1 MGVENF
7 VPEMWSA
14 SLFVKLRKS
23 LIFGALCQ
31 RTYEGEIARFGDTVK
46 INEIGPVTVTAYTKG
61 ATLSYESLSSAQKEL
76 KIDQASSFAFKID
89 DIDIAQAQ
97 STPSLMDGAM
107 SDAAYRIADTI
118 DAYIAGLYAQ
128 AGATPSATTYIGAS
142 GGSLSVSSG
151 NVIETFTYAQRYLS
165 EKNVPTGGRW
175 ITVPSWLVQKL
186 TIAATG
192 AVSAIGVPKLQSD
205 GALVNGYIGHLLG
218 FDIYESQN
226 ISNNGT
232 QYRIMCG
239 TRNAIGYAGQVTEVE
254 RLRIQT
260 TFATAARGLYVYGAK
275 VTAPE
280 ELLTLYLA
288 EAAG

>member
-14 SLFVKLRKS
+14 ALFVKLRKS
-23 LIFGALCQ
+23 LVYGALCQ
-31 RTYEGEIARFGDTVK
+31 RDYQGELASFGDTVK
-46 INEIGPVTVTAYTKG
+46 INEIGPVSVASYTKG
-61 ATLSYESLSSAQKEL
+61 DTLTYESLSSAQKEL
-76 KIDQASSFAFKID
+76 KIDQATKFSFKLD
-89 DIDIAQAQ
+89 DIEMAQ
-97 STPSLMDGAM
+97 TKPKLMDGAM

-118 DAYIAGLYAQ
+118 DSFIAGLYAQ

-142 GGSLSVSSG
+142 GGSFSVSSG
-151 NVIETFTYAQRYLS
+151 NVIETLSYAGRYLS

-175 ITVPSWLVQKL
+175 IVVPSWIVQKL
-186 TIAATG
+186 VMAASG

-205 GALVNGYIGHLLG
+205 GALVNGYVGHLMG

-226 ISNNGT
+226 VTTSST
-232 QYRIMCG
+232 QYRVMCG
-239 TRNAIGYAGQVTEVE
+239 TRNAISYAGQITEVE
-254 RLRIQT
+254 ALRLQT
-260 TFATAARGLYVYGAK
+260 TFADAARGLYVYGAK

>member
-7 VPEMWSA
+7 IPEMWSA

-23 LIFGALCQ
+23 LVFGALCQ
-31 RTYEGEIARFGDTVK
+31 RDYQGTLASFGDTVK
-46 INEIGPVTVTAYTKG
+46 INEIGPVTVTAYTKN
-61 ATLSYESLSSAQKEL
+61 ATLSYEQLTSAQKEL

-89 DIDIAQAQ
+89 DIDQAQ
-97 STPSLMDGAM
+97 TNPKLMDGAM

-118 DAYIAGLYAQ
+118 DAFIAGLYAQ

-142 GGSLSVSSG
+142 GGSLSVSTG
-151 NVIETFTYAQRYLS
+151 NVIETLSYAERYLS

-175 ITVPSWLVQKL
+175 MVIPSWMVQKL
-186 TIAATG
+186 AIAASG
-192 AVSAIGVPKLQSD
+192 AISAIGVPKMQSD
-205 GALVNGYIGHLLG
+205 GALVNGFVGHLMG
-218 FDIYESQN
+218 FDLFESQN
-226 ISNNGT
+226 ITTSTT
-232 QYRIMCG
+232 QYRVMCG
-239 TRNAIGYAGQVTEVE
+239 TRNAISYVGQVSEVE
-254 RLRIQT
+254 ALRLQT
-260 TFATAARGLYVYGAK
+260 TFADAARGLYVYGAK

>member
-7 VPEMWSA
+7 IPEMWSA

-31 RTYEGEIARFGDTVK
+31 RTYEGEISRFGDTVK

-89 DIDIAQAQ
+89 DIDQAQ
-97 STPSLMDGAM
+97 TNPKLMDGAM
-107 SDAAYRIADTI
+107 GDAAYRIADTI

-128 AGATPSATTYIGAS
+128 AGATPAATTYIGAS

-151 NVIETFTYAQRYLS
+151 NVIETLTYAGRYLS

-175 ITVPSWLVQKL
+175 IAVPSWFVQKL

-205 GALVNGYIGHLLG
+205 GALVNGFVGHLVG

-226 ISNNGT
+226 VSTNGT

-254 RLRIQT
+254 ALRLQT
-260 TFATAARGLYVYGAK
+260 TFASAARGLYVYGAK
-275 VTAPE
+275 MTAPE